1 MRAPHTKTRVTKKPA
16 KKRTA
21 EASDLPNDEEL
32 DDLELEVEHDSLG
45 SFFIHLIAND
55 YYQDDAEASRA
66 GDAEVIVLSS
76 DLDHV
81 PVPKIRRAVRKVK
94 FSRPLAYLDPHFIL
108 KTHKHEACRTTRH
121 SGQVVT
127 SSGLPNSPVRKRRQE
142 VAYTPDTLTLRRV
155 TSDILLIRLT
165 QIIRELPIHHPV
177 SRQRHNFLL

>member
-1 MRAPHTKTRVTKKPA
+1 MQQSRAQSA
-16 KKRTA
+16 KKRTP
-21 EASDLPNDEEL
+21 EASDLPNDEDL

-94 FSRPLAYLDPHFIL
+94 FSCPLAYSGPHFSL
-108 KTHKHEACRTTRH
+108 KTQHYEACRTTRH

-127 SSGLPNSPVRKRRQE
+127 SSGLLNPSVRKRRQE
-142 VAYTPDTLTLRRV
+142 VSY
-155 TSDILLIRLT
+155 TSDILYPRA
-165 QIIRELPIHHPV
+165 
-177 SRQRHNFLL
+177 SYF